1 MHASFHNIKK
11 IILENVEYR
20 QRDKENSY
28 YVFTMDITDDKRNK
42 TSLTFFSHDKNGLDF
57 IKKDNS

>member
-20 QRDKENSY
+20 QRDKENFY
-28 YVFTMDITDDKRNK
+28 YVFTMDITDDLGNK
-42 TSLTFFSHDKNGLDF
+42 NHLTFFSHDKNALDF
-57 IKKDNS
+57 KKDNS